1 MSLEEALV
9 TFINEAKL
17 AADQDS
23 KLYALNQV
31 QQTRWKLMLVC
42 LEMCLHALQLTIC
55 VMGFVHAS
63 RSESLCCIEA
73 LRCGIEACRSLPSSR
88 SV

>member
-31 QQTRWKLMLVC
+31 QQTQSEPALV
-42 LEMCLHALQLTIC
+42 ALSC
-55 VMGFVHAS
+55 V
-63 RSESLCCIEA
+63 
-73 LRCGIEACRSLPSSR
+73 
-88 SV
+88 